1 MGVRIITIIVN
12 KEEQNMKKTTIV
24 TYPAVFVADEAEGY
38 TVVFPDVPDV
48 MAGGQSL
55 GESLVNATDA
65 LGRFLYTQQAN
76 LPGASTITELEHRYP
91 ADFIQFVAAD
101 LLTAEKRLQ
110 QDPLVATETVP
121 LGLGE

>member
-1 MGVRIITIIVN
+1 
-12 KEEQNMKKTTIV
+12 MKKTTIV

-55 GESLVNATDA
+55 GESLVNATDV

-76 LPGASTITELEHRYP
+76 LPSASTITELEHRYP

-101 LLTAEKRLQ
+101 LVTAEKRLQ
-110 QDPLVATETVP
+110 QDPIVATETVP
-121 LGLGE
+121 